1 MSTDAHHADDVRGA
15 PGFREM
21 FFVKPFRHLP
31 PSGARR
37 RGMLLLLVLLML
49 ALFMGAGA
57 ILLTVALRA
66 RAAARAHAAAT
77 TQTSQNEGLPRA
89 ALDEALLALLRG
101 SPAAANGSVAAGGT
115 TYENLLHDKYGT
127 AITGS
132 GSVVSGTAGP
142 VVAVSLTSLSG
153 TSPSAQLNGRIL
165 TIKPRA
171 GDVGDMAS
179 FRILGVNGSTCYLAR
194 MPSLVSRVLPAQ
206 TFDLAINGREF
217 TPVSGTS
224 TPEPYDA
231 PDDQNAWLAW
241 PSVTNNQMSG
251 TFNRLSFCATGS
263 SAHAGGADNDNDGVP
278 DGVWISGTVATNALI
293 PGTVIADRPS
303 PNGGTLRFEVSYL
316 VLDLDGRINLNAAGM
331 ADRDRGAYGSSASV
345 PLGMGYGPADLDP
358 SLLFSGAN
366 RLPTL
371 PAAVGTSAFTG
382 AGTSS
387 PPGIWPTL
395 LGFGTPTLSP
405 AAPSDAQRRKPPVV
419 GGLLGRSGSNAVP
432 GIAGDDTQDGQTTT
446 AALYATTVAGT
457 AAWTSFADL
466 KARTKVS
473 MTAATSGTVTPQLT
487 FFHPTWSGTSNDAS
501 DDPYEIRL
509 DAEAPR
515 FGMPRRPAPAA
526 NQNDDSPFTLAECE
540 RILRPAD
547 ADAAQL
553 PQRLAAGLEDA
564 AQRARTMITTESW
577 DTPALTGGAA
587 RLIETFMTGTNALTG
602 TNFMPVLSYAGA
614 SSWLSGTTSLARNV
628 LPAEVAAGLRFNIN
642 RPVASGTTPQALA
655 EQHEYCKDLYTLVMA
670 LSGTASAVTAVQA
683 AQWVANVLDYRDEDS
698 RITGFEYDTN
708 LVNGWNVDGL
718 LTTTSTTA
726 EPDRAVAWGAERPE
740 FVITETTAYQTVGVF
755 PLLPANQLLVTLHRP
770 SRTAVVIGAGGA
782 AQRDIEQPDPA
793 LGGATIALGQ
803 MSGTTATWQLRFQAD
818 RAVQFNRGTTAAVTT
833 TQFVVTGGTTTTIYS
848 STSTAAT
855 PVPGNGY
862 LCIRPLTTGLC
873 TVGSG
878 VTPHTVGSNF
888 VLGSS
893 TTTVTGTVVLERLAD
908 PGRSNAVDNP
918 YVAVDAAQVRKI
930 INPATAAAIVKKLRS
945 PPSAAAPA
953 ADQMPGFWRQGWQD
967 VTSSTLGTYVSGSN
981 RVSWFHWPNR
991 PFVSQAEL
999 ALVASGTTA
1008 GRVSTDQVLADF
1020 SYPLLSLATSTAAI
1034 PVPFGL
1040 TSSATSST
1048 TRLGYLI
1055 LEATHVPTRFAGNA
1069 FTVTGTAIEPLGFSE
1084 AGHNMLPKW
1093 REPGRVNVN
1102 TIVTGTGPTDTI
1114 VWNVLSGGT
1123 TTANPFMTSTSST
1136 PARSIG
1142 QLLALNNSGTQQ
1154 LAMPALPATD
1164 PRGLNPFL
1172 AASLPIR
1179 LANTAT
1185 VRSNVFAVWITVRI
1199 TDDSPNA
1206 APPVTK
1212 RLFAIID
1219 RSIPVGYVPG
1229 QDWNVRDCIRLKRY
1243 LD

>member
-1 MSTDAHHADDVRGA
+1 M
-15 PGFREM
+15 
-21 FFVKPFRHLP
+21 
-31 PSGARR
+31 
-37 RGMLLLLVLLML
+37 
-49 ALFMGAGA
+49 
-57 ILLTVALRA
+57 
-66 RAAARAHAAAT
+66 
-77 TQTSQNEGLPRA
+77 
-89 ALDEALLALLRG
+89 
-101 SPAAANGSVAAGGT
+101 
-115 TYENLLHDKYGT
+115 
-127 AITGS
+127 
-132 GSVVSGTAGP
+132 
-142 VVAVSLTSLSG
+142 
-153 TSPSAQLNGRIL
+153 
-165 TIKPRA
+165 
-171 GDVGDMAS
+171 
-179 FRILGVNGSTCYLAR
+179 
-194 MPSLVSRVLPAQ
+194 
-206 TFDLAINGREF
+206 
-217 TPVSGTS
+217 
-224 TPEPYDA
+224 
-231 PDDQNAWLAW
+231 
-241 PSVTNNQMSG
+241 
-251 TFNRLSFCATGS
+251 
-263 SAHAGGADNDNDGVP
+263 
-278 DGVWISGTVATNALI
+278 
-293 PGTVIADRPS
+293 
-303 PNGGTLRFEVSYL
+303 
-316 VLDLDGRINLNAAGM
+316 LDLDGRINLNAAGM

-366 RLPTL
+366 RLPSL
-371 PAAVGTSAFTG
+371 PVAGGTSAFTG

-405 AAPSDAQRRKPPVV
+405 VAPSDAQRRKPPVV
-419 GGLLGRSGSNAVP
+419 GGLVGRSGSNAVP
-432 GIAGDDTQDGQTTT
+432 GIVGDDTQGGQTTT

-466 KARTKVS
+466 KARAKVW
-473 MTAATSGTVTPQLT
+473 MTAPTSGTVTPQLT
-487 FFHPTWSGTSNDAS
+487 FFYPTWSGTSNDAS

-526 NQNDDSPFTLAECE
+526 NQNDDSPFTLAELE

-587 RLIETFMTGTNALTG
+587 RLIENCTTNTS
-602 TNFMPVLSYAGA
+602 FMPALSYSGS
-614 SSWLSGTTSLARNV
+614 SSWLSSTSSRNV

-655 EQHEYCKDLYTLVMA
+655 EQHEYCKDLYTLVRA
-670 LSGTASAVTAVQA
+670 LSGTASGVTAAQA
-683 AQWVANVLDYRDEDS
+683 AQWAVNVLDFRDEDS
-698 RITGFEYDTN
+698 RMTGFEYDTN

-718 LTTTSTTA
+718 LTTTSTTT

-740 FVITETTAYQTVGVF
+740 FVITETISVYSSGKPTQ
-755 PLLPANQLLVTLHRP
+755 NQWFVVLHRP
-770 SRTAVVIGAGGA
+770 ARNAAVIGVGGVA
-782 AQRDIEQPDPA
+782 KRDVELPDPV
-793 LGGATIALGQ
+793 LGTGSISL
-803 MSGTTATWQLRFQAD
+803 SSTTTGPTPIWQLRSDTGQ
-818 RAVQFNRGTTAAVTT
+818 VVWFNAGTFSNVT
-833 TQFVVTGGTTTTIYS
+833 QYVAGGTTTTS
-848 STSTAAT
+848 VVSPFSNTSTAAPAT
-855 PVPGNGY
+855 SENGY
-862 LCIRPLTTGLC
+862 LCVRGGTGSLC
-873 TVGSG
+873 TVSGSVASHVLPSVVGAQQFFGSG
-878 VTPHTVGSNF
+878 
-888 VLGSS
+888 
-893 TTTVTGTVVLERLAD
+893 TTTTTGTVILERLAD
-908 PGRSNAVDNP
+908 PGRANAPDNP
-918 YVAVDAAQVRKI
+918 YVRVDAALVLKI
-930 INPATAAAIVKKLRS
+930 GATTTPVVKKNVRAPPAAGGS
-945 PPSAAAPA
+945 P
-953 ADQMPGFWRQGWQD
+953 ADQMPGFWRQGWQE
-967 VTSSTLGTYVSGSN
+967 VTSSTLSTYVSGSN

-999 ALVASGTTA
+999 ALVASGTA
-1008 GRVSTDQVLADF
+1008 VNKLSTDQVLADYGF
-1020 SYPLLSLATSTAAI
+1020 PTMSLATSTTAI

-1040 TSSATSST
+1040 TSSATSGSMT
-1048 TRLGYLI
+1048 LGHLI

-1069 FTVTGTAIEPLGFSE
+1069 FTVTGTSIEPLGFSE

-1123 TTANPFMTSTSST
+1123 ATANSFMTSTSSN

-1142 QLLALNNSGTQQ
+1142 QLLALSNSGTQQ
-1154 LAMPALPATD
+1154 LAMPALPASD

-1185 VRSNVFAVWITVRI
+1185 VRSNVFAVWVTVRI

-1206 APPVTK
+1206 GSPVTK